1 MTRRSPFTARR
12 RPPSRPLA
20 VACAVAAAVTLGACG
35 SSKSDSNGDSGSTPA
50 AGLTSAGFDAALPA
64 ASQKKGGTL
73 KLLSTESFEHLDPGA
88 AYFQLD
94 FMIEFATQRAL
105 YYYKPEDPKHPV
117 PDLADG
123 DPQVSSD
130 EKTVTVKIK
139 HAIKYGTNDTSS
151 PVNGQE
157 VKAADVKYALE
168 RGFNPS
174 VANGYVATYFKTIV
188 GADKAKGGDIAGIT
202 TPDPYTIQFK
212 LDRPFGATLAKA
224 LVMAITMPVPRSYAA
239 KFDAKQPNEYDA
251 HPDKQAFSG
260 PYMIKSSVPGKSL
273 VLVRN
278 PNWDPATDDR
288 PAYLDR
294 IEWTLGTDPNV
305 SGRQILNG
313 TGLTNG
319 DTPSASSIK
328 SFATKAKDR
337 ISFSA
342 LGNRFV
348 NLNTQKKPFSDL
360 NVRKAVA
367 AALDRKAMQLTR
379 GGSLTGNIATHFLPP
394 TMAGFAEAGGAA
406 GTGADY
412 LANPSGDMALAQ
424 SYMKKAGFSSGKY
437 SGPAI
442 RMLGDNSSPAKE
454 TSAVVRRA
462 LESLGFKVNV
472 TSVEH
477 SAFYSK
483 FCNVV
488 SQLKKIDVCANYGWL
503 PDFADP
509 YAMLNA
515 NFNGES
521 IVPVNNSNA
530 SLFDNKK
537 INADMDKA
545 AQIPE
550 DAPRAKAWG
559 NVDRELVEQ
568 VAAVPWFWD
577 KQPNIRSKDVHG
589 VIAEWNAAW
598 DLSYMSRK

>member
-1 MTRRSPFTARR
+1 MTQRSPIIARR
-12 RPPSRPLA
+12 RSPSRPLA
-20 VACAVAAAVTLGACG
+20 VACAVTAAVALGACG
-35 SSKSDSNGDSGSTPA
+35 SSKSDSSGDSSSTPA
-50 AGLTSAGFDAALPA
+50 AGLTSAGFDAAVPVPG
-64 ASQKKGGTL
+64 QKKGGTL

-94 FMIEFATQRAL
+94 FMIMFAAHRSL
-105 YYYKPEDPKHPV
+105 YYFKPEDPKHPT

-123 DPQVSSD
+123 EPQVSPD
-130 EKTVTVKIK
+130 EQTVTVKIK
-139 HAIKYGTNDTSS
+139 HGIKYGTNDTSL

-157 VKAADVKYALE
+157 VKAADVKYAIE

-174 VANGYVATYFKTIV
+174 VANGYAPTYFKTIV
-188 GADKAKGGDIAGIT
+188 GADKAKGGNIAGIT

-212 LDRPFGATLAKA
+212 LDRPIGATLAKA
-224 LVMAITMPVPRSYAA
+224 LVMAITMPVPKSYAA

-251 HPDKQAFSG
+251 HPDRQAFSG
-260 PYMIKSSVPGKSL
+260 PYMIKTSVPGKSL

-288 PAYLDR
+288 PAYLDQ

-313 TGLTNG
+313 TGIVNG
-319 DTPSASSIK
+319 DTPAASSIK
-328 SFATKAKDR
+328 SFATKAKDQ
-337 ISFSA
+337 ISFSP

-360 NVRKAVA
+360 NARKAVA

-379 GGSLTGNIATHFLPP
+379 GGSLTGDVATHFLPP
-394 TMAGFAEAGGAA
+394 TMAGFEEAGGAA

-424 SYMKKAGFSSGKY
+424 SYMKKAGYSSGRY
-437 SGPAI
+437 DGPAI

-545 AQIPE
+545 AQIAE

-559 NVDRELVEQ
+559 AVDRELVEQ

-577 KQPNIRSKDVHG
+577 KTPNIRAKDVHG

>member
-1 MTRRSPFTARR
+1 MTHRRPTIAR
-12 RPPSRPLA
+12 RPPARSVA
-20 VACAVAAAVTLGACG
+20 VACAAAATLALGACG
-35 SSKSDSNGDSGSTPA
+35 SSSTDKTASTSSA
-50 AGLTSAGFDAALPA
+50 ATTGQGFDAALPVDG
-64 ASQKKGGTL
+64 QKKGGTL

-94 FMIEFATQRAL
+94 FMIEFATHSSL
-105 YYYKPEDPKHPV
+105 YYYKPDDPKQPI
-117 PDLADG
+117 PQLAAG
-123 DPQVSSD
+123 PPQVSSD
-130 EKTVTVKIK
+130 NKTVTVKIK
-139 HAIKYGTNDTSS
+139 DGIKYGTNDTSAK
-151 PVNGQE
+151 VNGQE
-157 VKAADVKYALE
+157 VKAADVKYAFE

-174 VANGYVATYFKTIV
+174 VANGYVATYFKTVV

-202 TPDPYTIQFK
+202 TPDDYTIVFK
-212 LDRPFGATLAKA
+212 LNRPFGATVAKA

-251 HPDKQAFSG
+251 HPEKQAFSG
-260 PYMIKSSVPGKSL
+260 PYMIQSSSSGKNL
-273 VLVRN
+273 TLVRN

-288 PAYLDR
+288 PAYMDR
-294 IEWTLGTDPNV
+294 IEWTLGTDANV
-305 SGRQILNG
+305 SGRQIING
-313 TGLTNG
+313 TGVVNG
-319 DTPSASSIK
+319 DTPAATTIK
-328 SFATKAKDR
+328 EFATKAKDR
-337 ISFSA
+337 ISFTP

-360 NVRKAVA
+360 NVRKAMA
-367 AALDRKAMQLTR
+367 AVLDRKAMQLTR
-379 GGSLTGNIATHFLPP
+379 GGPLAGAIATHFLPP
-394 TMAGFAEAGGAA
+394 TMAGFADAGGAR

-412 LANPSGDMALAQ
+412 LANPGGDMALAQ
-424 SYMKKAGFSSGKY
+424 SYMEKAGYAGGKY

-454 TSAVVRRA
+454 TAAIVRRA

-488 SQLKKIDVCANYGWL
+488 SQLKSIDVCANYGWL

-530 SLFDNKK
+530 SLFDDKK
-537 INADMDKA
+537 VNADMDAA
-545 AQIPE
+545 AQVAD
-550 DAPRAKAWG
+550 DAERAKAWG
-559 NVDRELVEQ
+559 AIDTELTQ
-568 VAAVPWFWD
+568 KVAAVPWFWD
-577 KQPNIRSKDVHG
+577 NTPNIRSKDVHG
-589 VIAEWNAAW
+589 VIAQWNAGW
-598 DLSYMSRK
+598 DLSYMSLQ